1 MLLYFV
7 SAITLAIAAIVQT
20 TSIFVIFSIKPN
32 LVFAL
37 LVLFAHIYKNWPKRA
52 LLILAPA
59 LLLKFSPTLAW
70 IDIIFIASAFLIMA
84 LVDYFPWRRII
95 NSVFA
100 VVLGTVIIG
109 IPSFSLSS
117 IATETALNIALVLIL
132 FIPLEFIYEKEKEK
146 QTDRF

>member
-1 MLLYFV
+1 MLLYIV
-7 SAITLAIAAIVQT
+7 STTVLAVAAIVQT
-20 TSIFVIFSIKPN
+20 TNIFIVYSIKPN

-37 LVLFAHIYKNWPKRA
+37 LVLFAHIYKSWSKRA
-52 LLILAPA
+52 LLILVPA

-100 VVLGTVIIG
+100 VTVGTVVIG
-109 IPSFSLSS
+109 MPTFSLSP
-117 IATETALNIALVLIL
+117 IVIETALNVALVLIL
-132 FIPLEFIYEKEKEK
+132 FLPLEFIYEKEKEK
-146 QTDRF
+146 QTNRF